1 MSRMMVIGIR
11 HDKLDEAEGLK
22 MDDIRL
28 TETDYARPVLEK
40 AGLIVSGHHHSHD
53 SDNIVLN
60 KDGVRYLNS
69 ADHEAFR
76 EQTKEAAAGP
86 VGGASGLDV
95 VMNQIFKGKDF
106 EHKDEPRPNIESPKI
121 TLFAFNTDNTRDLR
135 KDVFKDMV
143 AFIKAN
149 PEPDTLMEGN
159 YMVESGFQIGPKS
172 PIKALGTLNENTM
185 AMINLDRGMYG
196 VIALPSKDVDL
207 TSNMLERE
215 LGEALGVSEKP
226 KRKLKHS

>member
-1 MSRMMVIGIR
+1 MSKMMVIGIR
-11 HDKLDEAEGLK
+11 HDKLEEAEGLK
-22 MDDIRL
+22 MNDIRL

-40 AGLIVSGHHHSHD
+40 AGVIVSGHHHSHD

-69 ADHEAFR
+69 GDHDSFR

-86 VGGASGLDV
+86 VSGASGLDV
-95 VMNQIFKGKDF
+95 AINQIFKDKHF
-106 EHKDEPRPNIESPKI
+106 EHKDIPGPNVESPRI
-121 TLFAFNTDNTRDLR
+121 TLFAFNTDDTRDLR

-159 YMVESGFQIGPKS
+159 YMVESGFQIAAKS

-196 VIALPSKDVDL
+196 VIALPSKNIDL
-207 TSNMLERE
+207 TSNLLERD
-215 LGEALGVSEKP
+215 LGEALGVVEKP
-226 KRKLKHS
+226 KRKLKY

>member
-1 MSRMMVIGIR
+1 MSRMMIIGIR

-22 MDDIRL
+22 MNDIRS
-28 TETDYARPVLEK
+28 TDNDYSAPVVQK
-40 AGLIVSGHHHSHD
+40 AGVIISGHHHSHD

-69 ADHEAFR
+69 ADHETFR

-86 VGGASGLDV
+86 VGGASGLDIAI
-95 VMNQIFKGKDF
+95 NQIFKDKNF
-106 EHKDEPRPNIESPKI
+106 EHKEEPRPNIESPRI
-121 TLFAFNTDNTRDLR
+121 TLFAFNTDNTSDLR

-143 AFIKAN
+143 EFIRAN
-149 PEPDTLMEGN
+149 PEPDTLRAGN
-159 YMVESGFQIGPKS
+159 YMVESGFQIAPKS
-172 PIKALGTLNENTM
+172 PIKALGTLNEDTM
-185 AMINLDRGMYG
+185 AMVNLDRGMYG
-196 VIALPSKDVDL
+196 VIALPSKDIDL

-226 KRKLKHS
+226 KRKLKR